1 MLDERE
7 TKDWDCRHHRPHLCI
22 IGLLP
27 LGGGAPPRDRH
38 NVTPSPLAPPKE
50 SSGGGSTHTNS
61 HCTLG
66 GPHLPSRA
74 AIAGQ
79 LSVCEQAPCRVLV
92 ERRPALRARR
102 KGRQGR
108 SAVRKTEGLLLHGLE
123 AMASRPFYR
132 QDGDRDDEPARTM
145 SAGAEQWEQRL
156 TLQNRFSTEEET
168 AAAAEATQGSVVEGE
183 GHEETTTT
191 TAAVVEDETV
201 QAATYTSSLG

>member
-92 ERRPALRARR
+92 ERRAALRARR

-108 SAVRKTEGLLLHGLE
+108 ADQPSERLRGCSF
-123 AMASRPFYR
+123 MASRRWPL
-132 QDGDRDDEPARTM
+132 DLSIVRT
-145 SAGAEQWEQRL
+145 A
-156 TLQNRFSTEEET
+156 T
-168 AAAAEATQGSVVEGE
+168 A
-183 GHEETTTT
+183 TT
-191 TAAVVEDETV
+191 
-201 QAATYTSSLG
+201 SLPER